1 MICVGGCWWLR
12 LMKEHCSGITSCAFM
27 IFSAKEVKY
36 IHPFNQT
43 RGCLFQLPRRP
54 LFIIF
59 QQREPLFFAIL
70 PWSNS
75 LGFQAH
81 RVFFV
86 TTHQQ
91 EHIVLC
97 QLQKCFQLLIK
108 INQIKIPSQQCITS
122 NVGEAKA
129 THTIQKYVCNNLQH
143 NQSYCSCHYCY
154 S

>member
-1 MICVGGCWWLR
+1 MAEVDERVSYWDYF
-12 LMKEHCSGITSCAFM
+12 SCIFFM

-54 LFIIF
+54 LFIIYISKETF
-59 QQREPLFFAIL
+59 IFMQFFLGLIVQVFKRIILFFCHCSSARNI
-70 PWSNS
+70 
-75 LGFQAH
+75 A
-81 RVFFV
+81 
-86 TTHQQ
+86 
-91 EHIVLC
+91 LC

-108 INQIKIPSQQCITS
+108 IHQIKITSQQCKTS

-129 THTIQKYVCNNLQH
+129 THTIQKYVCNDLQH
-143 NQSYCSCHYCY
+143 NQNYCLCHYYCY